1 MRTPR
6 FIGVSLAA
14 GLVLSA
20 AAACSDDGG
29 GEETTAADL
38 KGVTLEVAGPWS
50 AGGGEQT
57 NFQKVLD
64 GFAAETGAKVNFT
77 SNGDTLITVL
87 SSKIPGGGQPD
98 VAMMPNQGAISDF
111 AKKNWLVPLSADA
124 QKATD
129 ENFAPIWK
137 TFGTVG
143 GTQYAVYF
151 KAANKSTV
159 WYRTKAFED
168 SGVQPPATWAD
179 WVKASQTIA
188 DSGVAPLSIAGADGW
203 TLTDWFENVYLS
215 QAGPD
220 NYDKLAKHEIPWTDD
235 TVKAALKTLAELW
248 GKKEF
253 INGGQQGALAT
264 DFPTSVVNTFKDP
277 AKAAMV
283 FEADFV
289 SGVIS
294 ENTEAKVGTD
304 AQFFP
309 FPAVGDSSPVVSG
322 GDAAVILKD
331 SKGAQELV
339 EYLASPE
346 AAKLWASNG
355 GMVSPNKNLDLSVYP
370 DDVQRSIAKSVIDAG
385 DDVRFDMS
393 DLAPA
398 SFGGTK
404 GSGEWKILQD
414 FLKNPADVDGAAEA
428 LEKAAAK
435 AFE

>member
-14 GLVLSA
+14 GLVLSS

-29 GEETTAADL
+29 EETAAADL

-50 AGGGEQT
+50 AGGGEQA

-98 VAMMPNQGAISDF
+98 VAMMPNQGAINDF
-111 AKKNWLVPLSADA
+111 AKKNWLVPLSADT

-137 TFGTVG
+137 TLGTVG

-168 SGVQPPATWAD
+168 AGVQPPATWAD

>member
-6 FIGVSLAA
+6 FVGVTLIA

-20 AAACSDDGG
+20 TAACGGDDGV
-29 GEETTAADL
+29 EDTASADL

-50 AGGGEQT
+50 AGGGEQA

-64 GFAAETGAKVNFT
+64 GFAAKTGAKVNFT

-98 VAMMPNQGAISDF
+98 VAMMPNQGAINDF
-111 AKKNWLVPLSADA
+111 AKKGWLKPLSADA
-124 QKATD
+124 QKATGD
-129 ENFAPIWK
+129 NFAAIWK
-137 TFGTVG
+137 TLGTVD

-159 WYRTKAFED
+159 WYRPKAFED
-168 SGVQPPATWAD
+168 AGVQPPATWAD
-179 WVKASQTIA
+179 WVKGAQTIA

-215 QAGPD
+215 QAGPE

-264 DFPTSVVNTFKDP
+264 DFPTSVVNAFKDP

-283 FEADFV
+283 YEGDFV
-289 SGVIS
+289 SGVIG
-294 ENTEAKVGTD
+294 ENTDAKVGTD
-304 AQFFP
+304 ALFFP
-309 FPAVGDSSPVVSG
+309 FPAVGSASPVVSG

-331 SKGAQELV
+331 SEGAQELV

-346 AAKLWASNG
+346 AAELWAANG
-355 GMVSPNKNLDLSVYP
+355 GMVSPNKNLDLGVYP
-370 DDVQRSIAKSVIDAG
+370 DDIQRSIAKSVIDAG
-385 DDVRFDMS
+385 DNVRFDMS

-404 GSGEWKILQD
+404 GAGEWKILQD

-435 AFE
+435 AYE

>member
-6 FIGVSLAA
+6 FIGVSLVA

-20 AAACSDDGG
+20 AAACGDEG
-29 GEETTAADL
+29 GEETPAADL

-50 AGGGEQT
+50 AGGGEQA

-77 SNGDTLITVL
+77 SNGDTLVTVL

-98 VAMMPNQGAISDF
+98 VAMMPNQGAINDF
-111 AKKNWLVPLSADA
+111 AKKNWLVPLSAET

-129 ENFAPIWK
+129 ENFSPIWK
-137 TFGTVG
+137 KLGTVD

-159 WYRTKAFED
+159 WYRPKAFED
-168 SGVQPPATWAD
+168 AGVQPPGTWDD
-179 WVKASQTIA
+179 WVKISQTIA

-215 QAGPD
+215 QAGPE

-235 TVKAALKTLAELW
+235 TVKAALTTLAMLW

-253 INGGQQGALAT
+253 VSGGQQGALST

-283 FEADFV
+283 YEGDFV
-289 SGVIS
+289 SGVIG

-304 AQFFP
+304 AKFFP
-309 FPAVGDSSPVVSG
+309 FPSVSGTAPVVSG

-339 EYLASPE
+339 KYLASPE
-346 AAKLWASNG
+346 AAKLWAESG
-355 GMVSPNKNLDLSVYP
+355 GMVSPNKNLELSVYP
-370 DDVQRSIAKSVIDAG
+370 DDIQRSIAKSLIDAG
-385 DDVRFDMS
+385 DNVRFDMS

-404 GSGEWKILQD
+404 GAGEWKILQD
-414 FLKNPADVDGAAEA
+414 FLKNPDVTATAEA

-435 AFE
+435 AYE